1 MLFGCGGFR
10 KSLTAHPNPS
20 RKREG
25 REEIREKIQID
36 LAERSLAMKHLA
48 LEKELTAKIR
58 KRRLI
63 ECGVTAGLFAFAIL
77 FAVLYENSKVYEESF
92 LGDLATDSNIVL
104 YWFMAA
110 AIFAIFLFV
119 DFSHSNFRTVEYHGG
134 YITFYRGMF
143 KCYLYFNGEL
153 KGSSAGYYL
162 EANITAGTKV
172 TVAIGRWSAHMTFSN
187 GHRPIYF

>member
-1 MLFGCGGFR
+1 
-10 KSLTAHPNPS
+10 
-20 RKREG
+20 
-25 REEIREKIQID
+25 
-36 LAERSLAMKHLA
+36 MKHLE

-63 ECGVTAGLFAFAIL
+63 ECGVTAGLFAFGIL
-77 FAVLYENSKVYEESF
+77 FAVLYENSKVYEEGL
-92 LGDLATDSNIVL
+92 LGGLGVVDSNMAL
-104 YWFMAA
+104 YWLMAGCFMAA

-134 YITFYRGMF
+134 YITFYRGML

-153 KGSSAGYYL
+153 KGSSAGFYL
-162 EANITAGTKV
+162 EAKLPGGTKV
-172 TVAIGRWSAHMTFSN
+172 TVSIGRWSAHMTFSN

>member
-1 MLFGCGGFR
+1 
-10 KSLTAHPNPS
+10 
-20 RKREG
+20 
-25 REEIREKIQID
+25 
-36 LAERSLAMKHLA
+36 MKHLE

-58 KRRLI
+58 KRRII

-77 FAVLYENSKVYEESF
+77 FAVLYENSKVYKESF
-92 LGDLATDSNIVL
+92 LGDLVTDSNIVF
-104 YWFMAA
+104 YWFMAVCFMA
-110 AIFAIFLFV
+110 AAFCAIVLFV
-119 DFSHSNFRTVEYHGG
+119 DFIHSNFRTVEYHGG

-172 TVAIGRWSAHMTFSN
+172 TVSIGRWSAHMTFSN
-187 GHRPIYF
+187 GHSPIDFY